1 MSKPETPK
9 PQKSGAERRR
19 WPRAG
24 IELPVTIVLDGM
36 HHEAKVRDISRAGV
50 SFYLERPIAL
60 MTVLGLSL
68 DLHFGGRKHPIRGQG
83 AVVRCERISP
93 SLQHYEI
100 ALFLHDLSESDREAI
115 DNHVKA
121 RLALA

>member
-50 SFYLERPIAL
+50 SFYLERPIPL

-68 DLHFGGRKHPIRGQG
+68 DLHFGSRKHPIRGQG

-93 SLQHYEI
+93 SLQQYEI